1 MSPTH
6 TMSAH
11 LCHKLYSAWRQDHT
25 GSTSPEPHATS
36 PLPSPTNSSVY
47 GSYFQRPSSPEQ
59 PHKRSMDSDR
69 SSSSTNGRWNK
80 DNSR

>member
-6 TMSAH
+6 TI
-11 LCHKLYSAWRQDHT
+11 
-25 GSTSPEPHATS
+25 

-47 GSYFQRPSSPEQ
+47 SGYFQRSPSPEQ
-59 PHKRSMDSDR
+59 HKRPMDSDR
-69 SSSSTNGRWNK
+69 SSTSSWRWNNK

>member
-11 LCHKLYSAWRQDHT
+11 LC
-25 GSTSPEPHATS
+25 STSPEPHATS

-47 GSYFQRPSSPEQ
+47 SGYFQRSPSPEQ
-59 PHKRSMDSDR
+59 QHKRSMDSDR
-69 SSSSTNGRWNK
+69 SSSSNWRWNNK

>member
-11 LCHKLYSAWRQDHT
+11 LCKQIYSAWCQDHT
-25 GSTSPEPHATS
+25 GSPKPHATS

-47 GSYFQRPSSPEQ
+47 SGYFQRSPSPEQ
-59 PHKRSMDSDR
+59 HKRPMDSDR
-69 SSSSTNGRWNK
+69 SSTSSWRWNNK

>member
-11 LCHKLYSAWRQDHT
+11 LCKQMFSAWRHDHKS
-25 GSTSPEPHATS
+25 GSISPEPHASGLS

-47 GSYFQRPSSPEQ
+47 SNGSTSYFQRST
-59 PHKRSMDSDR
+59 SMDSER
-69 SSSSTNGRWNK
+69 SSSGSWRWNNK
-80 DNSR
+80 ESSR

>member
-11 LCHKLYSAWRQDHT
+11 LCREIFSAWRQDHT
-25 GSTSPEPHATS
+25 GSTSPEPHATGLS
-36 PLPSPTNSSVY
+36 PLPSPTNSSVL
-47 GSYFQRPSSPEQ
+47 GYFQRSPSPEQ
-59 PHKRSMDSDR
+59 HKRSMVSDR
-69 SSSSTNGRWNK
+69 PSSSNWRWNNK